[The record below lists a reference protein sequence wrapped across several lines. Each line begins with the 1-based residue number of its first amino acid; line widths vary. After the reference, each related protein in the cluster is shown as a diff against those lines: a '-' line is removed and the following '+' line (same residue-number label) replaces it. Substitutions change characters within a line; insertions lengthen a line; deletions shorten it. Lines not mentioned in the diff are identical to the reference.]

1 MGNYFSSNQAT
12 SELKK
17 SERVYGWKKDN
28 DDARDLKHNFT
39 LSDDHHSTKEIDL
52 RSQCPPV
59 YDQGA
64 LGSCTANAI
73 AAAYEFDQIKEGE
86 QDPFTPS
93 RLFIYYNERT
103 MEGTIGKDAGAQIR
117 DGIKSI
123 NSVGVCP
130 ETMWPYDIK
139 KFNELPPEDC
149 YKDAR
154 NHHSVEYKRVEQNLE
169 QMKQCLMNGFPF
181 VFGIVC
187 YKSLESEEVT
197 KTGVVPMPKEGE
209 EVIGGH
215 AIFGCG
221 FLEDKKQFIFRNSW
235 GESWGDQGYGYI
247 PYDYL
252 LNSDLASDFWTVTRV
267 QDETDNHSVE
277 EKELTE
283 SENESD
289 NSNDPMSV
297 DSDNNSD
304 SEDGD
309 YQPSEE
315 EEADFDEFYENNED
329 SDDTNSYI
337 SDDREYDEDYD
348 YNDASDEYTEM
359 EYSEESTESAVSFP
373 DEDDEF

>member
-1 MGNYFSSNQAT
+1 M
-12 SELKK
+12 L
-17 SERVYGWKKDN
+17 
-28 DDARDLKHNFT
+28 
-39 LSDDHHSTKEIDL
+39 
-52 RSQCPPV
+52 
-59 YDQGA
+59 
-64 LGSCTANAI
+64 
-73 AAAYEFDQIKEGE
+73 
-86 QDPFTPS
+86 
-93 RLFIYYNERT
+93 
-103 MEGTIGKDAGAQIR
+103 
-117 DGIKSI
+117 
-123 NSVGVCP
+123 
-130 ETMWPYDIK
+130 
-139 KFNELPPEDC
+139 
-149 YKDAR
+149 
-154 NHHSVEYKRVEQNLE
+154 
-169 QMKQCLMNGFPF
+169 
-181 VFGIVC
+181 
-187 YKSLESEEVT
+187 
-197 KTGVVPMPKEGE
+197 VVPMPKEGE